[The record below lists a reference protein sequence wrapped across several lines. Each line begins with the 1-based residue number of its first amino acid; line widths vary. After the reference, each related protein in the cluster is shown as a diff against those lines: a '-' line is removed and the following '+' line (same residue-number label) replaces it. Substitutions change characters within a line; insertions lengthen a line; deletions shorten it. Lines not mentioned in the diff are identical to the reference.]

1 MPTTYQLISSTTVGS
16 GGAANIEFTSL
27 PTTYTDLLI
36 KVSLRSTEADN
47 GSSLRVIFNGD
58 TGNIAVRE
66 ARAIGTTTA
75 SYDITAYAQAG
86 YVGASQSQANSFGI
100 ADIYIPNYRSSQ
112 RKSSSADVHLPSSN
126 STQQYLV
133 MSARNWAVT
142 DAITTIRLSP
152 SSGSWVQYST
162 AYLYGIANS

>member
-27 PTTYTDLLI
+27 PTTYVDLLL
-36 KVSLRSTEADN
+36 KVSLRSTESDN
-47 GSSLRVIFNGD
+47 ASSLRVTFNGD

-66 ARAIGTTTA
+66 ARAVGTTTA
-75 SYDITAYAQAG
+75 SYDVAYAQAG

-100 ADIYIPNYRSSQ
+100 AEIYIPNYRSSN
-112 RKSSSADVHLPSSN
+112 RKSSSADVHLPSSTAN
-126 STQQYLV
+126 QQYLV
-133 MSARNWAVT
+133 LSARNWSVT
-142 DAITTIRLSP
+142 DAITTIRLAP
-152 SSGSWVQYST
+152 SAGSWVQYST